1 MNERERDR
9 LLREKLELEWY
20 FGYAA
25 DPDGFDRSFDEADVF
40 GDFNDFEISD
50 GPGWPYGPDERWR
63 EEWF

>member
-1 MNERERDR
+1 MNESERAR

-25 DPDGFDRSFDEADVF
+25 DPDGFDESR
-40 GDFNDFEISD
+40 GDGDPDLIYELDD